1 MMKLEKDKKR
11 IREFFNLIE
20 NEKYDLRKYS
30 LPVLVYF
37 VDENKKVKYSL
48 WEDDLLNRFGLVN
61 VDGWDY
67 EEDIAFCP
75 DWVEDNFEDDLDD
88 DLDDDEDD
96 DF

>member
-1 MMKLEKDKKR
+1 MMRAEHDRKK
-11 IREFFNLIE
+11 IREFFELIE
-20 NEKYDLRKYS
+20 SDKYDLRKYS
-30 LPVLVYF
+30 KPVLVYY

-48 WEDDLLNRFGLVN
+48 WENDMLNRFGIDN

-75 DWVEDNFEDDLDD
+75 DWVEDEEEDDFDD
-88 DLDDDEDD
+88 DDD